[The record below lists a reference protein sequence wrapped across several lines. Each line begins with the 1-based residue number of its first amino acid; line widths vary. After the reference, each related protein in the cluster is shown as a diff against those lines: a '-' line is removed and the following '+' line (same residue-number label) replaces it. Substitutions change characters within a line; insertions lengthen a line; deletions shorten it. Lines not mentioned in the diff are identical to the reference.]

1 MTASNLFAVSLWLIY
16 LAIVVFCL
24 WRLVTSRR
32 SAAERVL
39 WALVVL
45 LLPVIGPILFLWGSR
60 RQSETRKGDSYRSS
74 IIYVRFAWIIH
85 PVCFVVIDHRCV
97 NACVSGGFLCFQYPG
112 FLNDLCNGRMS
123 HTVRRFASIINPR

>member
-45 LLPVIGPILFLWGSR
+45 LLPVIGPILFLWGFSKTER
-60 RQSETRKGDSYRSS
+60 DPE
-74 IIYVRFAWIIH
+74 
-85 PVCFVVIDHRCV
+85 
-97 NACVSGGFLCFQYPG
+97 GG
-112 FLNDLCNGRMS
+112 
-123 HTVRRFASIINPR
+123 